1 VAANPEKR
9 ERAKAIFPKWERYE
23 NNVATYLAVP
33 SLSAAMARL
42 EPEWVGEY
50 LSDPHD
56 LRPTMPETMPRFDLD
71 AHQLSVLVTAFD
83 DAQFNAP
90 TTALPSRDRVVLGA
104 EVFERQG
111 CPSCHTFGSLHQ
123 GPGIPAAPDLAH
135 TRRRMTPDMTA
146 AWISDPRAVSPDATM
161 VSLGLSEEEVL
172 AVRDY
177 VLMANPKGRQPGA
190 LGPLPAPAT
199 TPVTWAMVEER
210 VFGKICV
217 HCHMDPEANQG
228 RRGPGNAGGFGWEE
242 TGIQLETR
250 EGVMAVA
257 DAIPDALQRRRE
269 EAVRDSVEP
278 GEAPAS
284 LQRPRLPGMPLG
296 LPPIP
301 DEDIALVLGWIQQGM
316 PP

>member
-1 VAANPEKR
+1 MFVDADCHLCHAVPDVPAPPRQDSCDGCHAWVRAVAANPEKR

-146 AWISDPRAVSPDATM
+146 AWISEPWPQTPRWCPLDSP
-161 VSLGLSEEEVL
+161 
-172 AVRDY
+172 
-177 VLMANPKGRQPGA
+177 
-190 LGPLPAPAT
+190 
-199 TPVTWAMVEER
+199 
-210 VFGKICV
+210 
-217 HCHMDPEANQG
+217 
-228 RRGPGNAGGFGWEE
+228 
-242 TGIQLETR
+242 
-250 EGVMAVA
+250 
-257 DAIPDALQRRRE
+257 RRRSW
-269 EAVRDSVEP
+269 RC
-278 GEAPAS
+278 GTTC
-284 LQRPRLPGMPLG
+284 
-296 LPPIP
+296 
-301 DEDIALVLGWIQQGM
+301 
-316 PP
+316 